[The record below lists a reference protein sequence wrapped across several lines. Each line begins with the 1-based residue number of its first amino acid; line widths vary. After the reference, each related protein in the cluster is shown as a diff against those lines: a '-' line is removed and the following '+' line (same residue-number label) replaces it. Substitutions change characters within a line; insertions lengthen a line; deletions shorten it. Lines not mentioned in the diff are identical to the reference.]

1 MMPRLRRWLLGGCS
15 ALLLAGASASQAQE
29 DNTPCKYM
37 WVDRNRECVS
47 SCSRAYQCP
56 CLACLL

>member
-1 MMPRLRRWLLGGCS
+1 MTPRLRGRLLAGCGV
-15 ALLLAGASASQAQE
+15 LLLAVAGAGHTQE
-29 DNTPCKYM
+29 EDTPCKYM

-47 SCSRAYQCP
+47 SCSRVYQCP